1 MVCHGRSYH
10 NTRFV
15 NPVRKVLVGGD
26 GGGGGCFICFMY
38 IYQVLITLFQLNF
51 STPKDT
57 EQSLTLL

>member
-26 GGGGGCFICFMY
+26 GGGGGCFTYVHISGAYNIVSTKF
-38 IYQVLITLFQLNF
+38 LNH
-51 STPKDT
+51 KKY
-57 EQSLTLL
+57 